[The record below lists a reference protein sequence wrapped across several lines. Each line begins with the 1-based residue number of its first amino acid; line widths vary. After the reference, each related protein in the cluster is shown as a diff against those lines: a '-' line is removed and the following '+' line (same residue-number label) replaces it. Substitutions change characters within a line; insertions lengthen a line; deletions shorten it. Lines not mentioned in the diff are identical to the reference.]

1 MENLEFEIELFI
13 KSEQKRNGNSSG
25 TSLIT
30 ISSNFEVGEVGIFD
44 LKQVLNKLHRDKKI
58 VVKKGLNQLLI
69 FLPK

>member
-30 ISSNFEVGEVGIFD
+30 ISSNFEVGIFD

>member
-13 KSEQKRNGNSSG
+13 KSEQKRNGNKCG
-25 TSLIT
+25 TSFVKIM
-30 ISSNFEVGEVGIFD
+30 SEFEVGIFD

>member
-30 ISSNFEVGEVGIFD
+30 ISSNFESDIFD

-58 VVKKGLNQLLI
+58 VVKKGLNQ
-69 FLPK
+69 

>member
-1 MENLEFEIELFI
+1 MENLELEIELFI
-13 KSEQKRNGNSSG
+13 KSEQKRSANRSG
-25 TSLIT
+25 TSLTT
-30 ISSNFEVGEVGIFD
+30 ISSNFEVDIFD

>member
-30 ISSNFEVGEVGIFD
+30 ISSNFESDIFD